1 MACDDRLSARWI
13 RVYDGVVCSEA
24 RDESLYDAVVC
35 GETGDE
41 SLSERIKEILPSAMC
56 VISLRFRI
64 V

>member
-41 SLSERIKEILPSAMC
+41 SLSKVSA
-56 VISLRFRI
+56 
-64 V
+64 